1 MHEHDI
7 VEDAGRRAVW
17 TRERD
22 LAPNPE
28 ATRQQLIGAAET
40 LFATRG
46 IDAVSLREIT
56 VAAGVR
62 NSTALQYHF
71 GDREGILRAV
81 LRKHYPDVELRR
93 HALLDEYETGATSEL
108 RPLVAAFVRP
118 AASKLADQDG
128 GREYLRIMAQ
138 LVNRP
143 EIRVAEPVR
152 SDRNDSTY
160 RWRQLVAP
168 HLPEVAVTRLHRR
181 FTAIRV
187 TFIELARRAEVRPA
201 RDDRLFTSHLIDLV
215 TGVLDAPL
223 SEETLRLLDT
233 KARAPARPAAP
244 TAGR

>member
-1 MHEHDI
+1 M
-7 VEDAGRRAVW
+7 
-17 TRERD
+17 
-22 LAPNPE
+22 APNPE
-28 ATRQQLIGAAET
+28 ATQQQLIAAAEM

-71 GDREGILRAV
+71 GDREGLLRAV

-93 HALLDEYETGATSEL
+93 HALLDEYEAAAGPGEL

-118 AASKLADQDG
+118 AASKLTDADG
-128 GREYLRIMAQ
+128 GREFLRIMAQ

-143 EIRVAEPVR
+143 EIGPDESIRADPR
-152 SDRNDSTY
+152 DSTY

-168 HLPEVAVTRLHRR
+168 HLPEVAVKRLHRR

-187 TFIELARRAEVRPA
+187 TFIELARRAELAPA

-223 SEETLRLLDT
+223 SDETLRLLET
-233 KARAPARPAAP
+233 KKRTAAP
-244 TAGR
+244 RA

>member
-1 MHEHDI
+1 M
-7 VEDAGRRAVW
+7 
-17 TRERD
+17 
-22 LAPNPE
+22 APNPE
-28 ATRQQLIGAAET
+28 ATQQQLIGAAEA

-71 GDREGILRAV
+71 GGREGLLRAV
-81 LRKHYPDVELRR
+81 LRKHHVDVELRR
-93 HALLDEYETGATSEL
+93 HALLDEYEAALRTAEL

-118 AASKLADQDG
+118 AASKLADPDG

-143 EIRVAEPVR
+143 EITEAERIR
-152 SDRNDSTY
+152 SDPRDSTY
-160 RWRQLVAP
+160 RWRQFVAP
-168 HLPEVAVTRLHRR
+168 QLPEVAVKRLHRR

-187 TFIELARRAEVRPA
+187 TFIELARRAELTPS

-215 TGVLDAPL
+215 QSVLDAPL
-223 SEETLRLLDT
+223 SEETLGLLAA
-233 KARAPARPAAP
+233 KKRAPARSDR
-244 TAGR
+244 T

>member
-1 MHEHDI
+1 MHWHDI
-7 VEDAGRRAVW
+7 VGRCGRRAA
-17 TRERD
+17 RGSEHD

-28 ATRQQLIGAAET
+28 ATQQQLIGAAET

-71 GDREGILRAV
+71 GDREGLLRAV
-81 LRKHYPDVELRR
+81 LRKHHPDVELRR
-93 HALLDEYETGATSEL
+93 HALLDEYEAGSAPGATLGEL

-118 AASKLADQDG
+118 PASKLTDADG

-143 EIRVAEPVR
+143 EISADESLR
-152 SDRNDSTY
+152 SDPADSTY
-160 RWRQLVAP
+160 RWRLLVAR
-168 HLPEVAVTRLHRR
+168 HLPEVAVKRLHRR

-187 TFIELARRAEVRPA
+187 TFIELARRAELAPA
-201 RDDRLFTSHLIDLV
+201 RDERLFTSHLIDLV
-215 TGVLDAPL
+215 TSVLDAPL
-223 SEETLRLLDT
+223 SEETLRLLET
-233 KARAPARPAAP
+233 RKRSPR
-244 TAGR
+244 